1 MTDSDNPILR
11 PSTLPHGLPDY
22 ANIRPEHY
30 APAFEA
36 ALAEHRAEVE
46 AIASST
52 DEPTFENT
60 LVALERSGR
69 GLSRA
74 SAVFFTVTTADSTPL
89 TDALEAELAPVLSAH
104 SDATTLDP
112 RLFARIRALYDA
124 RESLGL
130 DPESSYLLERYHSS
144 FVRSGALLD
153 DAGKDRLRALNEQ
166 LSTLTTRFEK
176 NLLADTNELAVHVLD
191 ADELAGLD
199 SAQLASAR
207 GAADARGL
215 DGYLIT
221 LPLYSGHPLLAS
233 ITVRA
238 TRERIMTASL
248 ARGRRGGEFDNRA
261 TLLAIVRLRAER
273 AALLGFAS
281 HADYVISDQT
291 AGSPERASA
300 LLEELAVPAARNLGV
315 EVERMQ
321 ALADELQDAVGEPRF
336 PLESWDR
343 AFYSEAVRSRSF
355 AVDSAVLRPYLELER
370 VLRDGVFAAAGRLY
384 GLSFVERPDLP
395 GYNDDVRVWEVLES
409 DGTSLGLFLGDFFT
423 RDSKKGGAWMNSLAS
438 RTSLLDTSAV
448 VINNLNISRP
458 EEGEPALLSI
468 DEVETLFHEFGHAL
482 HGLFATV
489 RYPRFAGTSVFRDF
503 VEFPSQVNE
512 MWATWPE
519 ILSDYA
525 VHVETGEP
533 LDPAVIERMRAAAT
547 WGEGF
552 ATSEYLGSSILD
564 LAWHSLAEPVRV
576 DDIDAFEES
585 VLAVAG
591 LSSAI
596 APPRYAS
603 SYFAHIFSGGYS
615 AGYYS
620 YIWSEI
626 LDADTVEWFTEN
638 GGLRR
643 ENGDRFRRIVLG
655 IGGSANPLDAYR
667 EFRGRD
673 AEIAPLLR
681 RRGLE

>member
-1 MTDSDNPILR
+1 MTEHDNPILR

-22 ANIRPEHY
+22 ARIRPEHY

-36 ALAEHRAEVE
+36 ALAEHRAEIE
-46 AIASST
+46 AIASSA

-69 GLSRA
+69 ALRRA
-74 SAVFFTVTTADSTPL
+74 SAVFFTVTSADSTPL
-89 TDALEAELAPVLSAH
+89 TDALEAELAPVLAAH
-104 SDATTLDP
+104 ADATTLDP
-112 RLFARIRALYDA
+112 RLFARIHSLYEA
-124 RESLGL
+124 RETLGL
-130 DPESSYLLERYHSS
+130 DDESAYLLERYHSG
-144 FVRSGALLD
+144 FTRSGALLD
-153 DAGKDRLRALNEQ
+153 DAGKSRLRALNEE

-176 NLLADTNELAVHVLD
+176 NLLADTNELAVHVTD
-191 ADELAGLD
+191 PAELAGLD
-199 SAQLASAR
+199 AAQLAAAR
-207 GAADARGL
+207 GAAQARGI

-233 ITVRA
+233 LTRRA

-248 ARGRRGGEFDNRA
+248 ARGRRGGEFDNRE
-261 TLLAIVRLRAER
+261 TLLAIVRRRAER
-273 AALLGFAS
+273 AALLGFRS
-281 HADYVISDQT
+281 HADYVIADQT
-291 AGSPERASA
+291 AGAPERAA
-300 LLEELAVPAARNLGV
+300 ELLDQLAAPAARNLRA
-315 EVERMQ
+315 ELERMQ
-321 ALADELQDAVGEPRF
+321 QLADQVQDAAGEPRF
-336 PLESWDR
+336 TLESWDR
-343 AFYSEAVRSRSF
+343 AFYSEAVRSNSF
-355 AVDSAVLRPYLELER
+355 AVDSAALRPYFELER

-384 GLSFVERPDLP
+384 GLGFVERADLP
-395 GYNDDVRVWEVLES
+395 GYNPDVRVWEVLEA
-409 DGTSLGLFLGDFFT
+409 DGSSLGLFLGDFFT

-438 RTSLLDTSAV
+438 RTSLLNTSAV

-458 EEGEPALLSI
+458 EEGAPALLSI

-482 HGLFATV
+482 HGLFASV

-519 ILSDYA
+519 ILTDYA

-552 ATSEYLGSSILD
+552 ATSEYLASSILD
-564 LAWHSLAEPVRV
+564 LAWHGLAEPVRV

-585 VLAVAG
+585 VLAAAG
-591 LSSAI
+591 LDSAI

-626 LDADTVEWFTEN
+626 LDADTVEWFAEN
-638 GGLRR
+638 GGLLR
-643 ENGDRFRRIVLG
+643 ESGDRFRRIVLG

-667 EFRGRD
+667 AFRGRD